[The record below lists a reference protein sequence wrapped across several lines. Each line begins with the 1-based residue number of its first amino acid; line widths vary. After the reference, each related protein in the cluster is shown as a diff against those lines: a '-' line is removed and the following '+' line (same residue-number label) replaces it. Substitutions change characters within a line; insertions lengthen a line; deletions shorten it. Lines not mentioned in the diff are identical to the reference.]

1 LLACLLTC
9 PPRARRKRHQ
19 QATLFSLQSISSHT
33 RPVKN
38 RLAVCCAVLVNMDMD
53 MDKGHELGANLAVG
67 LSMALEGFAPWFFRL
82 RTSGELWEFWKL
94 ALVARPINNACSF
107 SSEGTETRFLFR
119 HVPTPWDLHLHGPP
133 ARSYAQTTGTEAS
146 KRSKDKT
153 RDEGTCGTG
162 RERSAGRLSG
172 VGIVAWGH
180 CIHIETWICMEK
192 KKKTGT
198 KILV

>member
-1 LLACLLTC
+1 M
-9 PPRARRKRHQ
+9 
-19 QATLFSLQSISSHT
+19 
-33 RPVKN
+33 KN

-133 ARSYAQTTGTEAS
+133 ARSYT
-146 KRSKDKT
+146 
-153 RDEGTCGTG
+153 
-162 RERSAGRLSG
+162 SAG
-172 VGIVAWGH
+172 VI
-180 CIHIETWICMEK
+180 
-192 KKKTGT
+192 KTSSVLAPHTFQKGG
-198 KILV
+198 